1 VYFGREEIQH
11 REYTCRNCGKN
22 CANYW
27 ILWRENTNDNLFIKV
42 GQWPPLLIDPPLELV
57 KGLGSEDTEL
67 YKKALTNGNSAF
79 GIGAL
84 AYFRRVIE
92 NKVNMLLDLI
102 GEAAQLA
109 NFEPEELKRIEE
121 IKASHHVDVK
131 IEYASKIL
139 PPHLRP
145 GGHNPLNKL
154 YAVASSGL
162 HGKTDGE
169 CLEDFQNAR
178 FEFEYLF
185 KKLGMCLTQVATEAC
200 GFAVLSLARICPTM
214 SS

>member
-1 VYFGREEIQH
+1 VVFSARVGVFRSDVGV
-11 REYTCRNCGKN
+11 RPPG
-22 CANYW
+22 
-27 ILWRENTNDNLFIKV
+27 WRENANDNLFVKV
-42 GQWPPLLIDPPLELV
+42 GQWPPLLIDPPPELA
-57 KGLGSEDTEL
+57 KALGTEDTEL

-92 NKVNMLLDLI
+92 NKVNMILDLI
-102 GEAAQLA
+102 GNAAQLA
-109 NFEPEELKRIEE
+109 NFD
-121 IKASHHVDVK
+121 AK

-139 PPHLRP
+139 PPHLRA

-162 HGKTDGE
+162 HGKTDE
-169 CLEDFQNAR
+169 QCLDDFQNAR

-185 KKLGMCLTQVATEAC
+185 KNLVVRNEEDGGSVWGKCERGGSGIVEPIH
-200 GFAVLSLARICPTM
+200 LAKNI
-214 SS
+214 

>member
-1 VYFGREEIQH
+1 VVFSARVGVFRSDVGV
-11 REYTCRNCGKN
+11 RPPG
-22 CANYW
+22 
-27 ILWRENTNDNLFIKV
+27 WRENANDNLFVKV
-42 GQWPPLLIDPPLELV
+42 GQWPPLLIDPPPELA
-57 KGLGSEDTEL
+57 KALGTEDTEL

-92 NKVNMLLDLI
+92 NKVNMILDLI
-102 GEAAQLA
+102 GNAAQLA
-109 NFEPEELKRIEE
+109 NFESEELKRLEE
-121 IKASHHVDVK
+121 IKVSHHVDAK

-139 PPHLRP
+139 PPHLRA

-162 HGKTDGE
+162 HGKTDE
-169 CLEDFQNAR
+169 QCLDDFQNAR

-185 KKLGMCLTQVATEAC
+185 KNLVVRNEEDGGSVWGKCERGGSGIVEPIR
-200 GFAVLSLARICPTM
+200 LAKNI
-214 SS
+214 